1 MLKNGLEKIKQE
13 GRDLRNEFRERTL
26 SYVLAGFGLVAG
38 LAWNEAIKTG
48 IEYLFPMKA
57 NNILAKLIYAILITA
72 LLVIISIYLSR
83 LLKSK
88 EEKNQ

>member
-57 NNILAKLIYAILITA
+57 NKYSGQIDLRDFDHRVIGHNFHLSFPTA
-72 LLVIISIYLSR
+72 
-83 LLKSK
+83 
-88 EEKNQ
+88 